1 MNAHTTI
8 LPATSSARLDRMMA
22 RYLAEAE
29 ASHAEFMA
37 TGERRQRDALTACN
51 AAIVEAQRTA
61 RATLEAIERN
71 SL

>member
-1 MNAHTTI
+1 MNAHVSI
-8 LPATSSARLDRMMA
+8 LPATSSARLDRMFA
-22 RYLAEAE
+22 DYVADAE

-61 RATLEAIERN
+61 RATLEQLGEMK
-71 SL
+71 

>member
-8 LPATSSARLDRMMA
+8 LPATSSARLDRMFA
-22 RYLAEAE
+22 DYVAEAE

-61 RATLEAIERN
+61 RATLEALGEMK
-71 SL
+71 